1 VKRFISFLL
10 ATLMILSSFCL
21 SAAAV
26 DPVDSSQ
33 NNLSE
38 TLLKVGS
45 NTASIYDDGT
55 GCDMLLFKNATAS
68 TFTSY
73 QTVLTNYGMTVV
85 EAKRSVLNN
94 SNNLYASYADKK
106 LFATM
111 FYTGDNNQLRVF
123 FEPVAGNGY
132 YDDLRVANNTA
143 EVCEPLFFQV
153 GTGAASGMCYIFRFV
168 NGEFLIADG
177 GFDDSSSSYS
187 SYQNCQRIVKI
198 LKDYAPDPNNVRV
211 AAWLITHPHIDH
223 YGAIQYFCKNYAN
236 DSTIT
241 VENVLWNGYS
251 DSFIKSEVTNGD
263 SLVTKMNSY
272 KTQLAKLAA
281 NGTRIHQTHLGQK
294 MLFGDAQLEVIYTHE
309 ARMGVDKQS
318 GKGNALSIVAQVTV
332 EGQTFLITGD
342 TTTKANQRMEAMY
355 GSSLKSDFYQTP
367 HHGHGGN
374 TNTLAGLVDPTWVL
388 WPCDVARYEEVQ
400 AVDTTD
406 FDHNAYLFSSKYTP
420 SKHHFVAD
428 FDTFVFELPFTGTN
442 YTKIANTTISSD
454 GGNAEGLEKDID
466 GYYLISNQAELLYLK
481 NYCNSNGELHENVR
495 LENDISISG
504 TYAST
509 TNNHSLLFGSM
520 DFYGNFDGDGYTID
534 FSNATLLYPGSTEDR
549 KGYSQS
555 VFFQYLG
562 GTVRDLNI
570 TGVNITATPAAG
582 AQHSVLAYA
591 IDGETTLSNV
601 TVEMSYTQTVS
612 KDLNLGAFIGKMT
625 TAQKLTVENC
635 TVKVENNTN
644 KGNVAAFI
652 GLVTNADAE
661 VIIRNCMA
669 TGSISVGTGKAAGAV
684 ASISAGT
691 VTISNFV
698 NLVSLTGSTTGA
710 FVGSGSI
717 TTTNCVD
724 LSDNTFRVLPGA
736 RIRVASGTNALQQS
750 GIRFDV
756 ELDEAMI
763 SKLENA
769 GFTVRYGSLVTR
781 KSYISGAFTKAALD
795 ATDTDYSDKNY
806 EKDNANLRSN
816 VPNLTQDGYCHGYTV
831 ALYNITSY
839 ETEYACTAYLEISK
853 GDWTARIYTAYDAKD
868 HARSAKTVA
877 ERALEDHQAG
887 NVDYTGYLDVLN
899 TFAGNN

>member
-1 VKRFISFLL
+1 MKRFISFLL

-55 GCDMLLFKNATAS
+55 GCDMLLFNNASAS

-85 EAKRSVLNN
+85 EPKRSVLNN
-94 SNNLYASYADKK
+94 SNNLYASYADEK

-111 FYTGDNNQLRVF
+111 FYTGDNSQLRVF
-123 FEPVAGNGY
+123 FEPVQGNGY

-143 EVCEPLFFQV
+143 EICEPLFFQV
-153 GTGAASGMCYIFRFV
+153 GTGAASGMCYIFRFA

-177 GFDDSSSSYS
+177 GFDDSSS

-294 MLFGDAQLEVIYTHE
+294 MLFGDAQMEVIYTHE
-309 ARMGVDKQS
+309 ARIGVNKQS
-318 GKGNALSIVAQVTV
+318 GSGNSLSIVAQVTV

-342 TTTKANQRMEAMY
+342 TTTNANTRMEAMY

-388 WPCDVARYEEVQ
+388 WPCDDARYKAVQ

-420 SKHHFVAD
+420 SKHHFVAG

-442 YTKIANTTISSD
+442 YTKTANTTI
-454 GGNAEGLEKDID
+454 ELEKDTD
-466 GYYLISNQAELLYLK
+466 GYYLISNLAQFQKIAENPNA
-481 NYCNSNGELHENVR
+481 NYR
-495 LENDISISG
+495 LANDISVKG
-504 TYAST
+504 TCTET
-509 TNNHSLLFGSM
+509 TAGESLLFGALN
-520 DFYGNFDGDGYTID
+520 FYGTLDGDGYTVD
-534 FSNATLLYPGSTEDR
+534 FSNATLNYTGT
-549 KGYSQS
+549 QS
-555 VFFQYLG
+555 VFFKTLG
-562 GTVRDLNI
+562 GTVKDLNI
-570 TGVNITATPAAG
+570 TGVSINAAPDG
-582 AQHSVLAYA
+582 GSQHCVLAHA
-591 IDGETTLSNV
+591 IGAETKISNV
-601 TVEMSYTQTVS
+601 TVEMAYTKSNTNTANV
-612 KDLNLGAFIGKMT
+612 NVGAFIGKMNS
-625 TAQKLTVENC
+625 AQKLTIENC
-635 TVKVENNTN
+635 TVKVLNSSG
-644 KGNVAAFI
+644 KGSLGAFI
-652 GLVTNADAE
+652 GAVTNADAE

-698 NLVSLTGSTTGA
+698 NLVSLTGSTTDA
-710 FVGSGSI
+710 FVGSGSA
-717 TTTNCVD
+717 TTTNCLD

-763 SKLENA
+763 SELENA

-795 ATDTDYSDKNY
+795 ATDIDYSDKNY
-806 EKDNANLRSN
+806 EKDNANLRST
-816 VPNLTQDGYCHGYTV
+816 VPSLTQDGYCHGYTV

-853 GDWTARIYTAYDAKD
+853 GDWTARIYTAYDAEE

-877 ERALEDHQAG
+877 ERALEDHEAG
-887 NVDYTGYLDVLN
+887 NVDYTKYLDVLN